1 MKAIQIE
8 QTGGPEVLQLAE
20 VAAPEPS
27 DGQILVDV
35 LVAGVN
41 YIDTYYREGI
51 YDAEPPFTPGF
62 EGVGRV
68 RHDPQGEIAPGT
80 MVAWNTA
87 FGSYAEQVCVD
98 RDKVVA
104 VPNDFD
110 LPTAASMLLQG
121 ITAHY
126 LTHGVY
132 ELGEGDSCVIT
143 AGAGGVGLVATQLAA
158 AAGAT
163 VYTVV
168 SSAEKEQLS
177 YDAGATRVLRY
188 GPDLV
193 EQVRELTDGHGVDVV
208 YDGVGKDTFAQSLDM
223 VRGRGVVCLFGAAS
237 GPVDPIDP
245 QVLNQKGSIF
255 LTRPSVAGWT
265 SREGEFQM
273 RAQAVVQAVV
283 DGDLRFRVSN
293 SYALKDAAQA
303 HRDLQDRKTTGSI
316 VLRVQEDGHA

>member
-51 YDAEPPFTPGF
+51 YDAEPPFTPGL
-62 EGVGRV
+62 EGLGRV
-68 RHDPQGEIAPGT
+68 RHDPQREIAQGT

-188 GPDLV
+188 EPDLV
-193 EQVRELTDGHGVDVV
+193 EQVRDLTDGRGVDVV

-223 VRGRGVVCLFGAAS
+223 VRERGVVCLFGAAS

-293 SYALKDAAQA
+293 SYALEDAAQA

-316 VLRVQEDGHA
+316 VLRVQEDEYA

>member
-8 QTGGPEVLQLAE
+8 ETGGPDVLQLVD
-20 VAAPEPS
+20 VAAPEPT
-27 DGQILVDV
+27 DDQVLVEV

-41 YIDTYYREGI
+41 YIDTYYRQGI
-51 YDAEPPFTPGF
+51 YSAQPPFTPGF

-68 RHDPQGEIAPGT
+68 AHDPAGHIAVGT

-87 FGSYAEQVCVD
+87 FGSYAEKVCVE
-98 RDKVVA
+98 REKLVA

-132 ELGEGDSCVIT
+132 ELADGDSCLIT
-143 AGAGGVGLVATQLAA
+143 AGAGGVGLVATQLAV

-168 SSAEKEQLS
+168 SSDEKEKLS
-177 YDAGATRVLRY
+177 YEAGASHVLRY
-188 GPDLV
+188 GPDLA
-193 EQVRELTDGHGVDVV
+193 EQVRELTDGRGVDVV
-208 YDGVGKDTFAQSLDM
+208 YDGVGKDTFEQSLDM
-223 VRGRGVVCLFGAAS
+223 VRERGVVCLFGAAS

-245 QVLNQKGSIF
+245 QILNQKGSIF

-283 DGDLRFRVSN
+283 DGALRFRISKE
-293 SYALKDAAQA
+293 YPLEQAAQA

-316 VLRVQEDGHA
+316 VLRVQND

>member
-8 QTGGPEVLQLAE
+8 QTGGPDVLQLAE
-20 VAAPEPS
+20 VTAPKPNA
-27 DGQILVDV
+27 DQVLVDV

-51 YDAEPPFTPGF
+51 YSAEVPFTPGF

-68 RHDPQGEIAPGT
+68 RQDPAGKIAEGT

-98 RDKVVA
+98 REKLVA

-132 ELGEGDSCVIT
+132 ELSADDTCLIT

-158 AAGAT
+158 AAGAK

-168 SSAEKEQLS
+168 SSDEKEQLS
-177 YDAGATRVLRY
+177 YDAGASHVLRY

-193 EQVRELTDGHGVDVV
+193 KQVRELTDGHGVDVV
-208 YDGVGKDTFAQSLDM
+208 YDGVGKDTFEQSLDM
-223 VRGRGVVCLFGAAS
+223 VRERGVVCLFGAAS

-245 QVLNQKGSIF
+245 QILNQKGSIF

-283 DGDLRFRVSN
+283 DGDLQFRISN
-293 SYALKDAAQA
+293 SYPLAQAAQA

-316 VLRVQEDGHA
+316 VLWVQEDERQ

>member
-51 YDAEPPFTPGF
+51 YDAETPFTPGF

-188 GPDLV
+188 GPELV

-255 LTRPSVAGWT
+255 LTRPSVGGWT

-293 SYALKDAAQA
+293 SYALEDAAQA
-303 HRDLQDRKTTGSI
+303 HRDLQNRKTTGSI
-316 VLRVQEDGHA
+316 VLRVQEDEYA